1 MYAMR
6 IARLARALALYKHSI
21 NLCDL
26 GTDSGVLM
34 LMALILFPLGVAL
47 YKHSINL
54 LRVKTFVEWPKSMF
68 QNLSSSLLQHI
79 SAHAR
84 FMNV

>member
-6 IARLARALALYKHSI
+6 IARLALLQRLGLS
-21 NLCDL
+21 DL